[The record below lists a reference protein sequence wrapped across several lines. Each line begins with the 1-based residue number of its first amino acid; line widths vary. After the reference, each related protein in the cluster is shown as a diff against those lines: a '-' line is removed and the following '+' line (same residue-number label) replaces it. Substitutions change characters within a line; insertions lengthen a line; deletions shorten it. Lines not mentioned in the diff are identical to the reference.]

1 MSGPWVD
8 QGRGSPHEQ
17 NFGQT
22 RAMRDSGCYSGVVN
36 DRRREPRVTL
46 RSSGLIDLG
55 DHSVPC
61 QTLDLSERGLSLVA
75 PLAAPLRSVRVRFRL
90 AEHAPWTDV
99 DGRVVRCK
107 PLEGPGQAEFWG
119 LELHP
124 MDLGTQTRLRN
135 YIRAAC
141 RDEWRE

>member
-1 MSGPWVD
+1 MHS
-8 QGRGSPHEQ
+8 
-17 NFGQT
+17 
-22 RAMRDSGCYSGVVN
+22 VN
-36 DRRREPRVTL
+36 DRRREPRVML

-61 QTLDLSERGLSLVA
+61 QTVDLSEKGLGLVA

-99 DGRVVRCK
+99 EGRVVRR
-107 PLEGPGQAEFWG
+107 QALDGHAELWG

-135 YIRAAC
+135 YIRAN
-141 RDEWRE
+141 RE

>member
-1 MSGPWVD
+1 LGVSDYARDMS
-8 QGRGSPHEQ
+8 RA
-17 NFGQT
+17 T
-22 RAMRDSGCYSGVVN
+22 RAV

-46 RSSGLIDLG
+46 QTTGLIDLG

-61 QTLDLSERGLSLVA
+61 RTVDLSERGLGLVA

-99 DGRVVRCK
+99 DGRVVRRTK
-107 PLEGPGQAEFWG
+107 IDDHAELWG

-124 MDLGTQTRLRN
+124 MDLGTAVRLRD
-135 YIRAAC
+135 YILTNR
-141 RDEWRE
+141 